1 MMDGIRVCYGKEFY
15 DDIEKVKYEGCYYE
29 GKRFGKGVLYD
40 RNGGIEYDGLWKE
53 DKQYS
58 STSALRLTK
67 KSGTGKSLAKLVK
80 GMGELYST
88 SMQLGSE
95 EWLTKYMEYQHHKK
109 NTAISN
115 YAQSLSIPSGV
126 LYCVESFIL
135 FQWPQSLKKIVIR
148 DHCFGRLHFF
158 VLDGLNELQSLVV
171 EEKSCMDE
179 SDYYDDDYYED
190 RNTVGICRIVNCP
203 KLKSISIGK
212 ESFRYYQCLELK
224 NLASLKS
231 MIISQSCFERTQVF
245 SLIGLGKWLN

>member
-135 FQWPQSLKKIVIR
+135 
-148 DHCFGRLHFF
+148 
-158 VLDGLNELQSLVV
+158 
-171 EEKSCMDE
+171 
-179 SDYYDDDYYED
+179 
-190 RNTVGICRIVNCP
+190 
-203 KLKSISIGK
+203 
-212 ESFRYYQCLELK
+212 
-224 NLASLKS
+224 
-231 MIISQSCFERTQVF
+231 SQ
-245 SLIGLGKWLN
+245 